1 MRVHFPAVLSAPM
14 VFTFALICSV
24 CLLSRQSGTPLGWRE
39 CARSFIG
46 SPNAARKEPS
56 SRGSF
61 PRSARRR
68 DYERWASMT
77 LERLEP
83 GMIDLVPELASLV
96 PPAEVVDKNL
106 DAKGNGDCMDAVR
119 RANQS
124 LQGN

>member
-1 MRVHFPAVLSAPM
+1 MQRLFAEQTEWHAPWMARVRPIVHRVAQRCPERTI
-14 VFTFALICSV
+14 FT
-24 CLLSRQSGTPLGWRE
+24 R
-39 CARSFIG
+39 FIPPDRPG
-46 SPNAARKEPS
+46 DGN
-56 SRGSF
+56 
-61 PRSARRR
+61 
-68 DYERWASMT
+68 YERWASMT